1 MNAMIA
7 VLMVGAGF
15 TQAELDALP
24 KPDPHFFDRL
34 LDNKKPARE
43 KPAREK
49 HALQDLRSPQMRQML
64 AQKALQR
71 RQRTRQHDTRS
82 DYDPGMQ
89 AVMDMSRRFHAN
101 SFQRIW

>member
-1 MNAMIA
+1 
-7 VLMVGAGF
+7 
-15 TQAELDALP
+15 
-24 KPDPHFFDRL
+24 
-34 LDNKKPARE
+34 
-43 KPAREK
+43 
-49 HALQDLRSPQMRQML
+49 MRQML

-89 AVMDMSRRFHAN
+89 AVMDMSRRFYAN

>member
-7 VLMVGAGF
+7 ILTVGAGF

-24 KPDPHFFDRL
+24 KPDPHFLDRRM
-34 LDNKKPARE
+34 DDKKPARE
-43 KPAREK
+43 KNAV
-49 HALQDLRSPQMRQML
+49 QDLRSPQMRQML

-89 AVMDMSRRFHAN
+89 AVMDMSRRFYAN